1 MEVVLKIKSWGV
13 MYFSQIVV
21 NGDFV
26 GDGFTFSIEF
36 EVWQAAGLE
45 MLVNSPARLCI
56 CEFQMKGILLVVFKF
71 RFLWILTLSL
81 GAL

>member
-1 MEVVLKIKSWGV
+1 MEVVLKIKSWRV

-36 EVWQAAGLE
+36 EVWLRMEIEYDGH
-45 MLVNSPARLCI
+45 
-56 CEFQMKGILLVVFKF
+56 
-71 RFLWILTLSL
+71 
-81 GAL
+81 

>member
-36 EVWQAAGLE
+36 EVWQAYVSEQSSTIVYMWISNEGNI
-45 MLVNSPARLCI
+45 VSS
-56 CEFQMKGILLVVFKF
+56 FQV
-71 RFLWILTLSL
+71 
-81 GAL
+81 

>member
-1 MEVVLKIKSWGV
+1 M
-13 MYFSQIVV
+13 
-21 NGDFV
+21 
-26 GDGFTFSIEF
+26 FSIEF

-56 CEFQMKGILLVVFKF
+56 CGFQMKGILLVVFKF